1 MVSLSGAKRTGKHIA
16 SDFSN
21 KNVTFMAAGIAYN
34 AFVSL
39 VPMLLLVL
47 LVVSSFGGGLEDR
60 LMVLAESSLPGPI
73 AGVVTSVF
81 DGESAAGA
89 SAIGLVVLVWGTLKI
104 FRGLDTAFSEIYETV
119 DENSI
124 VDQIKDGLVVLVALV
139 VAVVATAGASIAF
152 AWLSDQI
159 PYIGIL
165 TPLILV
171 GGLLLAF
178 LPMYVRFPDADLGW
192 RDALPGA
199 AFAAV
204 GWAALQALF
213 QVYLS
218 FKGGGSEGFFGG
230 VIVIVTWLYFS
241 GMVLLLGAVINSV
254 VTGESSG
261 RAGGVGTGASG
272 YETRR
277 EGELDPDE
285 FARYLTE
292 LREEVTGRYEG
303 MRPAIGAEGEDRR
316 PRPLGNVELVEQ
328 SKPNGDEEEWSV
340 AFRWQSPADDSDRER
355 TPASGDD

>member
-1 MVSLSGAKRTGKHIA
+1 MVSFGGAKRTGKHIA

-39 VPMLLLVL
+39 VPMLLLLL
-47 LVVSSFGGGLEDR
+47 LVVSTFGGGLEAR
-60 LMVLAESSLPGPI
+60 LVTLAEGSLPGPI
-73 AGVVTSVF
+73 ADVVTSIF
-81 DGESAAGA
+81 GGESAAGA
-89 SAIGLVVLVWGTLKI
+89 SAVGLVVLVWGTLKI

-119 DENSI
+119 GQNSL
-124 VDQIKDGLVVLVALV
+124 VDQVKDGLVVLLALV
-139 VAVVATAGASIAF
+139 VAVVATAGASIVF

-159 PYIGIL
+159 PYIGVL
-165 TPLILV
+165 TPLVLV
-171 GGLLLAF
+171 GGLLIAF

-192 RDALPGA
+192 KDALPGA

-230 VIVIVTWLYFS
+230 VIVVVTWLYFS

-254 VTGESSG
+254 LAGESSG
-261 RAGGVGTGASG
+261 RAGGVGMGASG

-277 EGELDPDE
+277 EEELDADE
-285 FARYLTE
+285 FARYLSE
-292 LREEVTGRYEG
+292 LREDVTGRYEE
-303 MRPAIGAEGEDRR
+303 MRPMIGEDGDERR
-316 PRPLGNVELVEQ
+316 PRPRGEVTVIEQ
-328 SKPNGDEEEWSV
+328 SKRDGDEEEWSV
-340 AFRWQSPADDSDRER
+340 AFRWRSPADGSDRER
-355 TPASGDD
+355 TPAPADD